1 MVKNPGRRVK
11 TLAVLLLIL
20 HTVVGLVLGI
30 LAAVAAQTS
39 YTPPAGV
46 GEISALQGIPGYVFP
61 IVGALIGYLIGYIN
75 TLVLYAFGAL
85 VEEAQ
90 TIRTEMMG
98 LCMDVAEI
106 RIKTKGAR
114 PQEMA
119 YVPVDHITTGTPRGN
134 L

>member
-1 MVKNPGRRVK
+1 MSKNPGRRVK

-30 LAAVAAQTS
+30 LAAVAVQSAST
-39 YTPPAGV
+39 PAGV
-46 GEISALQGIPGYVFP
+46 GDISALQGIPGYVFP

-75 TLVLYAFGAL
+75 TLVLYAFGSL

-119 YVPVDHITTGTPRGN
+119 YTPVAQNTPVAPEGN
-134 L
+134 M

>member
-1 MVKNPGRRVK
+1 MIKNPGRRVK

-30 LAAVAAQTS
+30 LAAVAVQTS
-39 YTPPAGV
+39 YTPPAGA
-46 GEISALQGIPGYVFP
+46 GEISALQEVPGFVFP
-61 IVGALIGYLIGYIN
+61 IVGALIGYLIGYVN
-75 TLVLYAFGAL
+75 TLVLYAFGSL

-90 TIRTEMMG
+90 AIRTEMMG

-106 RIKTKGAR
+106 RIRIKGAR

-119 YVPVDHITTGTPRGN
+119 YVPVDHSSPGSPRGN

>member
-20 HTVVGLVLGI
+20 HTVIGLVLGI
-30 LAAVAAQTS
+30 LAAVAVQTS
-39 YTPPAGV
+39 YTPPAGA
-46 GEISALQGIPGYVFP
+46 GDISALEGIPGYVFP

-119 YVPVDHITTGTPRGN
+119 YVPVDHNTTGSLRGN

>member
-1 MVKNPGRRVK
+1 MIKNPGRRVK
-11 TLAVLLLIL
+11 TLAALLLIL
-20 HTVVGLVLGI
+20 HAVVGLVLVI
-30 LAAVAAQTS
+30 LAAVAVQTS
-39 YTPPAGV
+39 YTPPVGAGD
-46 GEISALQGIPGYVFP
+46 ISALEGIPGYIFP

-106 RIKTKGAR
+106 RIRTKGAR

-119 YVPVDHITTGTPRGN
+119 YVPVDHITTGSPRGN

>member
-1 MVKNPGRRVK
+1 MRKNPGKQVRR
-11 TLAVLLLIL
+11 LAVVLLIL
-20 HTVVGLVLGI
+20 HAIVGFVLGS
-30 LAAVAAQTS
+30 LAAVVVQSAS
-39 YTPPAGV
+39 TPPAGV
-46 GEISALQGIPGYVFP
+46 GDISALQGIPGYVFP
-61 IVGALIGYLIGYIN
+61 IVGALLGYLIGYIN

-106 RIKTKGAR
+106 RIRTKGPR

-119 YVPVDHITTGTPRGN
+119 YVPVAQNTPGAPKGN

>member
-1 MVKNPGRRVK
+1 MGKNPGKQVRR
-11 TLAVLLLIL
+11 LAVALLIL
-20 HTVVGLVLGI
+20 HAIVGFVLGSI
-30 LAAVAAQTS
+30 AAVAVQS
-39 YTPPAGV
+39 SNTPPAGV
-46 GEISALQGIPGYVFP
+46 GEISALQDVPGYVFP
-61 IVGALIGYLIGYIN
+61 IVGALIGLLIGYIN

-106 RIKTKGAR
+106 RIRTKGAR

-119 YVPVDHITTGTPRGN
+119 YVPVDHSTPGTPRGN